1 MSLRLSG
8 ATSGYT
14 EIQAPAVAGSNTL
27 TLPTSNGSNGQVLTT
42 NGSGTLSFS
51 TPAAGVSLGLVIA
64 LS

>member
-1 MSLRLSG
+1 MSLRLNG

-14 EIQAPAVAGSNTL
+14 EIGAPAVAASNLL
-27 TLPTSNGSNGQVLTT
+27 TLPSSNGSNGQVLTT
-42 NGSGTLSFS
+42 NGSGTLSFT